1 MRDDAGRGSR
11 QTLASAVW
19 RRTIGLGTIEVG
31 TRDHRRPS
39 RWGPGTIGDH
49 RAETMGRPSR
59 GETIEDT
66 HRETIEDT
74 HRGTIEDTHG
84 IACTV
89 LNE

>member
-1 MRDDAGRGSR
+1 M
-11 QTLASAVW
+11 TLGEGAA
-19 RRTIGLGTIEVG
+19 RRWLAQSGAAQLGWG
-31 TRDHRRPS
+31 PS

>member
-1 MRDDAGRGSR
+1 
-11 QTLASAVW
+11 
-19 RRTIGLGTIEVG
+19 
-31 TRDHRRPS
+31 
-39 RWGPGTIGDH
+39 
-49 RAETMGRPSR
+49 MGRPSR